1 MITFVTYAQKLTFV
15 NLYMKNGIMIV
26 DLLRKIPKNGHD
38 IV

>member
-15 NLYMKNGIMIV
+15 NLYIKNEIMIV
-26 DLLRKIPKNGHD
+26 DLLRKIPKILHD